1 MLNLYHLEKKK
12 IIESYERRKPFF
24 VGELQ
29 QSVRREYTYDFEGN
43 RIPRKEDDYIED
55 RAIGQVSTFGLA
67 VFKQN

>member
-29 QSVRREYTYDFEGN
+29 QSVRREYTYDFE
-43 RIPRKEDDYIED
+43 EIEYL
-55 RAIGQVSTFGLA
+55 VKKMTT
-67 VFKQN
+67 